1 MKINSLAS
9 GSSGN
14 STLVCSES
22 YCVLIDLGISFRK
35 LEAALK
41 FKGKAVGDINS
52 VFVTHGHTDHASG
65 IHTFR
70 NRTGIPIYGTYETSD
85 IYVDERGG
93 YGSNQEMGV
102 EIDRFIKEDEEVEV
116 GDLQISAIRV
126 SHDARHPVA
135 YTVQNGNKK
144 MAVVTDLGEG
154 NQLLERRLRECNAI
168 IIEANHDPVMLE
180 MGPYP
185 ELLKRRIK
193 NPRGHLSNQKTGLIL
208 RNVMDDGTLVI
219 LAHLSKINNTPQ
231 LAVQTVHEILRE
243 GGFKSNNI
251 KALIPYNDPMEIRL

>member
-1 MKINSLAS
+1 MIINSIAS

-14 STLVCSES
+14 STLVCSEG
-22 YCVLIDLGISFRK
+22 YCILIDLGISFRK
-35 LEAALK
+35 LEASLRS
-41 FKGKAVGDINS
+41 KGKTVNDINS

-70 NRTGIPIYGTYETSD
+70 NRTKIPVYGTYETSD
-85 IYVDERGG
+85 IYVDEKGG
-93 YGSNQEMGV
+93 FGSNQEMGV
-102 EIDRFIKEDEEVEV
+102 ELDRFIKEGEEVEI

-154 NQLLERRLRECNAI
+154 NQLLERRLRECDVI

-193 NPRGHLSNQKTGLIL
+193 NPRGHLSNQKTGSIL
-208 RNVMDDGTLVI
+208 KNVMDEETIAV
-219 LAHLSKINNTPQ
+219 LAHLSKVNNTPQ

-243 GGFKSNNI
+243 SGFKSNNL
-251 KALIPYNDPMEIRL
+251 KALIPFNDPMEIRI

>member
-1 MKINSLAS
+1 MIINSIAS

-35 LEAALK
+35 LETGLSS
-41 FKGKAVGDINS
+41 KGKTVDDIKS

-70 NRTGIPIYGTYETSD
+70 NRTKIPVYGTYETSD
-85 IYVDERGG
+85 IYVDEKGG
-93 YGSNQEMGV
+93 FGLNQEMGV
-102 EIDRFIKEDEEVEV
+102 ELDRFIKEGEEVDI

-154 NQLLERRLRECNAI
+154 NQLLEKRLRECDVI

-193 NPRGHLSNQKTGLIL
+193 NPRGHLSNQKTGIIL
-208 RNVMDDGTLVI
+208 KNVIDEETIAV

-243 GGFKSNNI
+243 SGFKSNNL
-251 KALIPYNDPMEIRL
+251 KALIPFNDPMEIRI

>member
-1 MKINSLAS
+1 MIINSIAS

-35 LEAALK
+35 LETGLSS
-41 FKGKAVGDINS
+41 KGKTVDDINS

-70 NRTGIPIYGTYETSD
+70 NRTKIPVYGTYETSD
-85 IYVDERGG
+85 IYVDEKGG
-93 YGSNQEMGV
+93 FGSNQEMGV
-102 EIDRFIKEDEEVEV
+102 ELDRFIKESEEVEI

-154 NQLLERRLRECNAI
+154 NQLLEKRLRECNVI

-193 NPRGHLSNQKTGLIL
+193 NPRGHLSNQKTGIIL
-208 RNVMDDGTLVI
+208 KNVMDEETIAV

-243 GGFKSNNI
+243 SGFKSNNL
-251 KALIPYNDPMEIRL
+251 KALIPFNDPMEIRI

>member
-1 MKINSLAS
+1 MIINSIAS

-35 LEAALK
+35 LETGLST
-41 FKGKAVGDINS
+41 KGKTVDDINS

-70 NRTGIPIYGTYETSD
+70 NRTKIPVYGTYETSD
-85 IYVDERGG
+85 IYVDEKGG
-93 YGSNQEMGV
+93 FGSNQEMGV
-102 EIDRFIKEDEEVEV
+102 ELDRFIKESEEVEI

-154 NQLLERRLRECNAI
+154 NQLLEKRLRECNVI

-193 NPRGHLSNQKTGLIL
+193 NPRGHLSNQKTGIIL
-208 RNVMDDGTLVI
+208 KNVMDEETIAV

-243 GGFKSNNI
+243 SGFKSNNL
-251 KALIPYNDPMEIRL
+251 KALIPFNDPMEIRI

>member
-1 MKINSLAS
+1 MIINSIAS

-14 STLVCSES
+14 STLVCSEG
-22 YCVLIDLGISFRK
+22 YCILIDLGISFRK
-35 LEAALK
+35 LEAGLRS
-41 FKGKAVGDINS
+41 KGKTVNDINS

-70 NRTGIPIYGTYETSD
+70 NRTNVPVYGTYETSD
-85 IYVDERGG
+85 IYVDEKGG
-93 YGSNQEMGV
+93 FGSNQEMGV
-102 EIDRFIKEDEEVEV
+102 ELDRFIKEGEEVEI

-154 NQLLERRLRECNAI
+154 NQLLERRLRECDVI

-193 NPRGHLSNQKTGLIL
+193 NPRGHLSNQKTGSIL
-208 RNVMDDGTLVI
+208 KNVMDEETIAV

-243 GGFKSNNI
+243 SGFKSNNL
-251 KALIPYNDPMEIRL
+251 KALIPFNDPMEIRI